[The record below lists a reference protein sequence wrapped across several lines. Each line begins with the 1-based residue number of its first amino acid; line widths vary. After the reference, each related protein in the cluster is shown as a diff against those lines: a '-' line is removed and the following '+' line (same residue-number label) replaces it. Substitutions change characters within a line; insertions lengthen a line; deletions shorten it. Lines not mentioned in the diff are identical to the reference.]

1 MTDLLD
7 LRDKLQDTHSAWVQ
21 LERAAASDPDDIGL
35 RLMSESLV
43 NRQRDL
49 EEAFAEAAHEEF
61 LDLCVYRLIVDSR
74 DSFSLSAFT
83 GALGSFQSLVT
94 TVYDSLKTGPKVRAS
109 FSPEIVQ
116 ESTLSVGYTYPGS
129 LGLVLTMPN
138 ERLMFV
144 ESRLDQAV
152 GIVFAMAKASSA
164 ADVAAYAQ
172 QAGVASVRKLYAW
185 SQSHSEHAMS
195 ADIRWRRR
203 GEDRA
208 SLLVQHQELKQ
219 LERTIEEAVEEKH
232 EPVVVTGEL
241 TGLDVSVDRFRLK
254 FPDADEIFGRLA
266 DSFDRTPRYTIHG
279 MFEARMT
286 KHSKVYYS
294 TEREEETW
302 ELSEL
307 RRQ

>member
-1 MTDLLD
+1 
-7 LRDKLQDTHSAWVQ
+7 
-21 LERAAASDPDDIGL
+21 
-35 RLMSESLV
+35 MSESLV

-61 LDLCVYRLIVDSR
+61 LDLCVYRLIADSH
-74 DSFSLSAFT
+74 DSFSISAFT
-83 GALGSFQSLVT
+83 GALGSFQSLLT
-94 TVYDSLKTGPKVRAS
+94 TVYDSLKTGPKVQAR
-109 FSPEIVQ
+109 FSAEIVQ

-138 ERLMFV
+138 ERLMIV
-144 ESRLDQAV
+144 ESLLDQAV

-195 ADIRWRRR
+195 ADIRWQRR

-208 SLLVQHQELKQ
+208 SLLVQHQELEQ

-241 TGLDVSVDRFRLK
+241 TGLDVSVGGRFRLK
-254 FPDADEIFGRLA
+254 FPDADDIVGHLA
-266 DSFDRTPRYTIHG
+266 DSFDRTRPYTIHD
-279 MFEARMT
+279 MFEVRMT
-286 KHSKVYYS
+286 KHSKVFYS
-294 TEREEETW
+294 TEREEQTW

>member
-7 LRDKLQDTHSAWVQ
+7 LRDKLQETHSAWVQ
-21 LERAAASDPDDIGL
+21 LERAAASDPEDIGL

-43 NRQRDL
+43 NRQREL
-49 EEAFAEAAHEEF
+49 EESFAEATHEEF
-61 LDLCVYRLIVDSR
+61 LDLCVYRLIADSR
-74 DSFSLSAFT
+74 DAFSLSAFT

-94 TVYDSLKTGPKVRAS
+94 TVYDGLKTGPKLRARL
-109 FSPEIVQ
+109 SPEIVQ

-144 ESRLDQAV
+144 ESLLDQAV

-164 ADVAAYAQ
+164 ADVAVHAKK
-172 QAGVASVRKLYAW
+172 AGVASVRKLYAW

-195 ADIRWRRR
+195 ADIRWRRQ

-219 LERTIEEAVEEKH
+219 LERMIEEASEEKD
-232 EPVVVTGEL
+232 ELVVVAGEL

-254 FPDADEIFGRLA
+254 VPDAEEIAGRLA
-266 DSFDRTPRYTIHG
+266 DSFDRTPHYTIHG

-294 TEREEETW
+294 TEREEHTW
-302 ELSEL
+302 ELREL
-307 RRQ
+307 TRH